1 MAYPV
6 LRVGRNFFK
15 IIDFKVTTR
24 KTVILTD
31 EGEVVVKE
39 RSVHDLTRF
48 L

>member
-1 MAYPV
+1 MYPV
-6 LRVGRNFFK
+6 LRIGKKFLKV
-15 IIDFKVTTR
+15 IDFKVTAKRTI
-24 KTVILTD
+24 VLTN

>member
-6 LRVGRNFFK
+6 LRVGKTFMK

-24 KTVILTD
+24 KTVIVTD
-31 EGEVVVKE
+31 KGEVVVKE
-39 RSVHDLTRF
+39 RSVSDLTRF